1 MFKRYIFTFI
11 VSFTLLLLN
20 VNADTLLSP
29 HATNQAVKDKKIYSM
44 GKKIFEKNCPQDIV
58 LGDYSTVEEL
68 NVLLK
73 KRCEPLKEK
82 HFEALSLYLWDM
94 KSSLNEET
102 KSIHISVNKDEKCP
116 VCGMFTYKYPR
127 WAAQIFYME
136 NAEEKH
142 YSFDGVKDLL
152 KFFFNPQDWGN
163 YAVKSKAD
171 ITKILVTD
179 YYSQKAIDA
188 KKAYYVIGSDAYG
201 PMGNE
206 LVPFENEA
214 DAKTFSRD
222 HKGNKITQFEK
233 ITSEEVYKLD
243 E

>member
-1 MFKRYIFTFI
+1 
-11 VSFTLLLLN
+11 L
-20 VNADTLLSP
+20 NADTLDSP
-29 HATNQAVKDKKIYSM
+29 NAVNQAIKDKKLYSM

-58 LGDYSTVEEL
+58 SGNYSTIEEL
-68 NVLLK
+68 NVLLRK
-73 KRCEPLKEK
+73 KCEPLKEK
-82 HFEALSLYLWDM
+82 HFEALSLYLWDVKRVSNKEAM
-94 KSSLNEET
+94 SA
-102 KSIHISVNKDEKCP
+102 HITVNKDEKCP

-136 NAEEKH
+136 DAEEKH

-152 KFFFNPQDWGN
+152 KFYFNPQDWGN
-163 YAVKSKAD
+163 YAVKSKND

-214 DAKTFSRD
+214 DAKTFYVD
-222 HKGNKITQFEK
+222 HKGRKITQFEN
-233 ITSEEVYKLD
+233 ISAIEVYKLD